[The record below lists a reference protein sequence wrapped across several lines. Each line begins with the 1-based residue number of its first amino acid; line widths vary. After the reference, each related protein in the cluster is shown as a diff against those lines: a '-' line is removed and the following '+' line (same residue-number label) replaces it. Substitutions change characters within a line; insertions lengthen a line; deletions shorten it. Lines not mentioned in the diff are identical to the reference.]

1 MKMSLKRRLL
11 EKLSEDDFL
20 SGEVFAKTQNV
31 SRAAIWKAIKALREE
46 GYRIEA
52 IPKKGYRLIKQG
64 DYLDYK
70 AILKHYHGKE
80 KLTIELHESITST
93 NDRAK
98 ALAEAGAPE
107 WTIILSEMQSL
118 GRGRL
123 GKTFYSPKGGG
134 IYLSVILRP
143 KLAVEKAT
151 LLTLLGATVVCEV
164 IEETLALKSQIK
176 WVNDIFIE
184 GKKVSGILTEG
195 SLSLESQILD
205 YLVLGIGVN
214 VTLDQNLP
222 SELKTIVGSLFG
234 EKTPPDDFRNYFI
247 GTLLTKLSQYY
258 MDFEKGEF
266 IKNYR
271 ERLMVLGK
279 WVDLYQGKSV
289 EAVKVLELNSKGALI
304 VETKEGLKKRVTSG
318 EVSLRLK
325 E

>member
-1 MKMSLKRRLL
+1 MSLKRQLL
-11 EKLSEDDFL
+11 EKLSEDEFL
-20 SGEVFAKTQNV
+20 SGEAFAKTQNV

-52 IPKKGYRLIKQG
+52 IPKKGYRLRKQE
-64 DYLDYK
+64 DHLEVK
-70 AILKHYHGKE
+70 TILKHYHGQA
-80 KLTIELHESITST
+80 KLTIELHETITST

-98 ALAEAGAPE
+98 ALAEAGATE
-107 WTIILSEMQSL
+107 WTVILSEMQSL

-123 GKTFYSPKGGG
+123 GKNFYSPKGSG

-143 KLAVEKAT
+143 KLAIEKAT

-176 WVNDIFIE
+176 WVNDVFIAD
-184 GKKVSGILTEG
+184 KKVSGILTEG

-214 VTLDQNLP
+214 ITLDQKSLP
-222 SELKTIVGSLFG
+222 DSLKPIVGSLF
-234 EKTPPDDFRNYFI
+234 ENQMPPDDFRNYFI
-247 GTLLTKLSQYY
+247 GILLTKLSQYY
-258 MDFEKGEF
+258 LDFERGEF
-266 IKNYR
+266 IKRYR
-271 ERLMVLGK
+271 ERLMVLDK
-279 WVDLYQGKSV
+279 WVDLHQGKTV
-289 EAVKVLELNSKGALI
+289 ETVKVLALDDKGALI
-304 VETKEGLKKRVTSG
+304 VKTKEGLQKRVTSG

>member
-1 MKMSLKRRLL
+1 MSLKRRLL
-11 EKLSEDDFL
+11 ERLSEDEFL
-20 SGEVFAKTQNV
+20 SGEAFAKTQNV
-31 SRAAIWKAIKALREE
+31 SRAAIWKAIKALRQE

-52 IPKKGYRLIKQG
+52 IPKKGYRLLKQG
-64 DYLDYK
+64 DYLDQK
-70 AILKHYHGKE
+70 AILKYYHGQE
-80 KLTIELHESITST
+80 KLMIELHETISST

-98 ALAEAGAPE
+98 SLAEIGAPE
-107 WTIILSEMQSL
+107 WTVVLSEMQSL

-123 GKTFYSPKGGG
+123 GKSFYSPKGSG

-143 KLAVEKAT
+143 KLAVEEAT
-151 LLTLLGATVVCEV
+151 LLTLLGASVVCEV

-195 SLSLESQILD
+195 SLSLESRILD
-205 YLVLGIGVN
+205 YLVLGIGIN
-214 VTLDQNLP
+214 ITLDQNLP

-247 GTLLTKLSQYY
+247 GTLLTKLSQHYLV
-258 MDFEKGEF
+258 FEKGEF
-266 IKNYR
+266 IKYYR
-271 ERLMVLGK
+271 EHLMILDQ
-279 WVDLYQGKSV
+279 WVDLHQGKLV
-289 EAVKVLELNSKGALI
+289 EEVKVLELDDKGALI
-304 VETKEGLKKRVTSG
+304 VETKEGLKKKVTSG